1 MHALCCAAAAG
12 PLNAVVQAQAQ
23 AAQSTVNFIR
33 QAGFNDRNETIN
45 ARFMYTSTNAT
56 TGDKKDMVLSVPVL
70 TLLPIPY
77 LRVREQRREHCTE
90 PCMSFIAPPSL
101 WAESMQALGCRCTR
115 TVGRLRA
122 CVWPQAASHTRLR
135 CSCRLMK

>member
-1 MHALCCAAAAG
+1 MLTLSILGSSCFLALLLILASAHARAVCCAAAAG

-45 ARFMYTSTNAT
+45 ARFSYSSTNAT
-56 TGDKKDMVLSVPVL
+56 TGEKKDMVLSVPVL

-77 LRVREQRREHCTE
+77 LRVSSTHMPHLDTALAHLVTVLTHECVVSTCEG
-90 PCMSFIAPPSL
+90 APL
-101 WAESMQALGCRCTR
+101 
-115 TVGRLRA
+115 V
-122 CVWPQAASHTRLR
+122 
-135 CSCRLMK
+135 